1 MSFVLTLLN
10 SANDGFMINTIH
22 NRAGCHVYMKEIKN
36 GTCELAL
43 AEEEI
48 ISLNMALEYEDEN
61 IGK

>member
-1 MSFVLTLLN
+1 
-10 SANDGFMINTIH
+10 
-22 NRAGCHVYMKEIKN
+22 MKEIKN